1 MLPLCPK
8 HVGTLLITDLV
19 AIFRTGTEPSEW
31 WQHFLFHSGQPL
43 GGESTPRSWLSGHT
57 DTLLIRPQ
65 NTYLGVQRKSKWPR
79 LSPRQSR
86 EGRPAPWHGRD
97 RMPTL
102 FIPCPQ
108 ILTTSTVSNPVW
120 RASAFT
126 APQLPDA
133 MKASSRALSLTH
145 STLTSNKRRKG
156 HLPWVKTHTSLV
168 KSHVLEERVQ
178 VMGFSRPQ
186 VENTH
191 GGKKFSLPK
200 TLSGEFQWHHFF
212 L

>member
-19 AIFRTGTEPSEW
+19 AVFRTGMEPSEW

-65 NTYLGVQRKSKWPR
+65 NTHLGVQRKSKWPR
-79 LSPRQSR
+79 LSPRQPR

-133 MKASSRALSLTH
+133 TKASSCALSLIH
-145 STLTSNKRRKG
+145 STLTSNKRPPPLG
-156 HLPWVKTHTSLV
+156 EDPHVS
-168 KSHVLEERVQ
+168 SQNHVLEERVQ

-191 GGKKFSLPK
+191 RGKKAFFSQN
-200 TLSGEFQWHHFF
+200 TEWGISMTSFF
-212 L
+212 F